1 MAARH
6 MTRAAAAL
14 LAAAVLGTALAGCL
28 GPRTLLETRQ
38 YLLAPPVGELP
49 AGAGSGNTLGV
60 RPLIAAMPYDLRMAV
75 LTEEGALGYLSH
87 DKWAERPED
96 SVTRALTDALRATG
110 RFSDAG
116 DAAEMVRPS
125 LILTGELRAL
135 RLNRAVS
142 PAVAEVEVR
151 MELRAAR
158 EPKAVWT
165 GTLVET
171 EPVPGDNGAGFAEA
185 AKHAAGRLVTRAAAE
200 MAKATPDAPVPP
212 AE

>member
-1 MAARH
+1 MADRH
-6 MTRAAAAL
+6 TRRTTAAL

-38 YLLAPPVGELP
+38 YLLAPPVGELS

-60 RPLIAAMPYDLRMAV
+60 RPLAAALPYDLRMAV
-75 LTEEGALGYLSH
+75 LTEEGALGYLPH
-87 DKWAERPED
+87 DKWAERPAD
-96 SVTRALTDALRATG
+96 TVTRALTDALRATG

-135 RLNRAVS
+135 RLNRTVS
-142 PAVAEVEVR
+142 PPVAEVAVR

-158 EPKAVWT
+158 EPGVVWS

-185 AKHAAGRLVTRAAAE
+185 ARLAAGRLVTRAAGE
-200 MAKATPDAPVPP
+200 MAKATPDAPAPP

>member
-6 MTRAAAAL
+6 MTRAAASL
-14 LAAAVLGTALAGCL
+14 LAAAALGTALAGCL

-38 YLLAPPVGELP
+38 YLLAPPVGELS
-49 AGAGSGNTLGV
+49 ALADSGNTLGI
-60 RPLIAAMPYDLRMAV
+60 RPLAAALPYDLRMAV
-75 LTEEGALGYLSH
+75 LTEEGALGYLPH
-87 DKWAERPED
+87 DKWAERPEE
-96 SVTRALTDALRATG
+96 VLTRALADALRATR
-110 RFSDAG
+110 RFSDVG

-135 RLNRAVS
+135 RLNRTVS
-142 PAVAEVEVR
+142 PAVAEVAVR

-158 EPKAVWT
+158 EPGVVWS

-185 AKHAAGRLVTRAAAE
+185 AKGAAGRLVTRAAGE
-200 MAKATPDAPVPP
+200 MAKATPDAPAPP